1 MLEGVCV
8 FEDSW
13 EWWLVGVAVSH
24 VAGGITF
31 GPLRHLVRRVL
42 GGSGVGHD
50 GGGIAVSVWWRCI
63 WLSLFVCLLLEAGSW
78 ARAQADCKDEQG
90 GKEAIEHVKV
100 LLAGGV
106 DAGTQSRA
114 LRRCNDKWSGRF
126 VN

>member
-1 MLEGVCV
+1 M
-8 FEDSW
+8 
-13 EWWLVGVAVSH
+13 
-24 VAGGITF
+24 
-31 GPLRHLVRRVL
+31 
-42 GGSGVGHD
+42 
-50 GGGIAVSVWWRCI
+50 SVWWRCI